1 MLWEKTFKEMKTK
14 KYISVYCLP
23 ILLVFAGCSQKKT
36 QDQKETANYCISPEL
51 KSNLQLA
58 TVAMQPIE
66 ESITLTG
73 EVESNS
79 DKTVPF
85 VSLVDG
91 VVTQTFFS
99 LGDYVKKGQVLA
111 SIKSV
116 SLNEMQD
123 DTKTLESQL
132 AVAQRKLASVQAMY
146 KDDIASQK
154 DLEEAKA
161 EVQILK
167 SNISKTEKNMRL
179 YSASKSD
186 FLIKAPSDGY
196 VIEKNIS
203 NGMPVSAGGDKLFTV
218 SNLDKVWVMAN
229 VYATNM
235 RHIYVNQPAIIKTL
249 AFPDEQFT
257 GKIDAVSQVFNENE
271 KVLKAK
277 IIMDNNNMKLR
288 PGMSADI
295 TLPVNSQNVS
305 ALAIPTKALIFDNN
319 QSYVVVYKKDCELEV
334 RHVTEIVSNNDITY
348 VEGALRAGEKV
359 IGSNGLIIYENL
371 KNKTIN
377 STK

>member
-1 MLWEKTFKEMKTK
+1 MKMNSTKYMAAGYFLALVVLTGCTEKKLNENTGSK
-14 KYISVYCLP
+14 
-23 ILLVFAGCSQKKT
+23 
-36 QDQKETANYCISPEL
+36 NYCISKEL
-51 KSNLQLA
+51 KKDLKLA
-58 TVAMQPIE
+58 KVEMRSVE

-91 VVTQTFFS
+91 VVTDTYFS

-123 DTKTLESQL
+123 DTQTLQAQL
-132 AVAQRKLASVQAMY
+132 AVAKRKLSSVEAMY

-154 DLEEAKA
+154 DLQEARS
-161 EVQILK
+161 EVQIIQ
-167 SNISKTEKNMRL
+167 SNISKTKKNMQL
-179 YSASKSD
+179 YSAGSTNMQV
-186 FLIKAPSDGY
+186 KAPADGY
-196 VIEKNIS
+196 VIAKNIS
-203 NGMPVSAGGDKLFTV
+203 TGMPVTAGGEQLFTI

-235 RHIYVNQPAIIKTL
+235 RHVYVNQPVVVKTL
-249 AFPDEQFT
+249 AYPDDSFS
-257 GKIDAVSQVFNENE
+257 GKINVISQVFNENE
-271 KVLKAK
+271 RVLKAK

-295 TLPVNSQNVS
+295 VLPINAQNRT
-305 ALAIPTKALIFDNN
+305 ALAIPAKALIFDNN
-319 QSYVVVYKKDCELEV
+319 QSYVVVYKKDCAIEM
-334 RHVTEIVSNNDITY
+334 RAVTEVASNSQYIY
-348 VEGALRAGEKV
+348 VEGDLKEGGMV
-359 IGSNGLIIYENL
+359 IASNGLLIYENM
-371 KNKTIN
+371 KNQSNN

>member
-1 MLWEKTFKEMKTK
+1 MNTTKYLVAVCFSTIIVLTGCAKKEQNNPDESK
-14 KYISVYCLP
+14 S
-23 ILLVFAGCSQKKT
+23 
-36 QDQKETANYCISPEL
+36 YCISNEL
-51 KSNLQLA
+51 KKDLKLSKVELRS
-58 TVAMQPIE
+58 VE

-79 DKTVPF
+79 DRTVPF

-91 VVTQTFFS
+91 VVTATYFS

-123 DTKTLESQL
+123 DTQTLQAQL
-132 AVAQRKLASVQAMY
+132 AVAKRKLSSVEAMY

-154 DLEEAKA
+154 DLQEARA
-161 EVQILK
+161 EVQIIQ
-167 SNISKTEKNMRL
+167 SNIAKTKKNMQL
-179 YSASKSD
+179 YSAGSNNMQIKSP
-186 FLIKAPSDGY
+186 ADGY
-196 VIEKNIS
+196 VISKNVA
-203 NGMPVSAGGDKLFTV
+203 NGMPVTAGGDQLFTI

-235 RHIYVNQPAIIKTL
+235 RNVYVNQPVVVKTL
-249 AFPDEQFT
+249 AYPDESFS
-257 GKIDAVSQVFNENE
+257 GKINSISQVFNENE
-271 KVLKAK
+271 RVLKAK

-295 TLPVNSQNVS
+295 VLPINSQDRN
-305 ALAIPTKALIFDNN
+305 ALAIPAKALIFDNN
-319 QSYVVVYKKDCELEV
+319 QNYVIVYKKDCALEV
-334 RHVTEIVSNNDITY
+334 RNVIEVAANNQYVY
-348 VEGALRAGEKV
+348 VEGDLKPGEIV
-359 IGSNGLIIYENL
+359 VASNGLLIYENM
-371 KNKTIN
+371 KNQSNN

>member
-1 MLWEKTFKEMKTK
+1 MKIT
-14 KYISVYCLP
+14 KYIAAYCFP
-23 ILLVFAGCSQKKT
+23 ILLALSSCSGKTNSEKKEVT
-36 QDQKETANYCISPEL
+36 SYCISPEL
-51 KSNLQLA
+51 KVNLKLA

-66 ESITLTG
+66 ENITLTG

-85 VSLVDG
+85 ISLVDG

-116 SLNEMQD
+116 ALNEMQD
-123 DTKTLESQL
+123 DTKTLEAQL
-132 AVAQRKLASVQAMY
+132 AVAKRKLASVEAMY

-154 DLEEAKA
+154 DLEEAKS

-167 SNISKTEKNMRL
+167 SNISKTEKNMQL
-179 YSASKSD
+179 YSAAKSD
-186 FLIKAPSDGY
+186 FLVKAPADGY

-203 NGMPVSAGGDKLFTV
+203 NGMPVSAGGDKLFTI

-235 RHIYVNQPAIIKTL
+235 RHIYVNQPAVIKTL
-249 AFPDEQFT
+249 AFPDERFA

-271 KVLKAK
+271 RVLKAK

-295 TLPVNSQNVS
+295 TLPINSQNIS

-319 QSYVVVYKKDCELEV
+319 QSYVVVYKKDCDLEV
-334 RHVTEIVSNNDITY
+334 RHVTEIVSNNDLTY
-348 VEGALRAGEKV
+348 VEGSLKEGEKV
-359 IGSNGLIIYENL
+359 VATNGLIIYENL
-371 KNKTIN
+371 KNQTIN
-377 STK
+377 SIK

>member
-1 MLWEKTFKEMKTK
+1 MKMNTT
-14 KYISVYCLP
+14 KYIAAIYFPVL
-23 ILLVFAGCSQKKT
+23 IALMGCAQKK
-36 QDQKETANYCISPEL
+36 QNIESESSHYCISKEL
-51 KSNLQLA
+51 KKDLKIAKVEMRS
-58 TVAMQPIE
+58 VE

-91 VVTQTFFS
+91 VVAETYFS

-111 SIKSV
+111 TIKSV

-123 DTKTLESQL
+123 DTQTLQAQL
-132 AVAQRKLASVQAMY
+132 AVAKRKLSSVEAMY

-154 DLEEAKA
+154 DLQEARS
-161 EVQILK
+161 EVQIIQ
-167 SNISKTEKNMRL
+167 SNISKTRKNMHL
-179 YSASKSD
+179 YSAGNNNMQ
-186 FLIKAPSDGY
+186 IKAPADGY
-196 VIEKNIS
+196 VIAKNIS
-203 NGMPVSAGGDKLFTV
+203 NGMPVTAGGDQLFTI

-235 RHIYVNQPAIIKTL
+235 RHVYVNQPVVVKTL
-249 AFPDEQFT
+249 AYPDDSFA
-257 GKIDAVSQVFNENE
+257 GKINVISQVFNENE
-271 KVLKAK
+271 RVLKAK

-295 TLPVNSQNVS
+295 VLPINSQNKTG
-305 ALAIPTKALIFDNN
+305 LAIPAKALIFDNN
-319 QSYVVVYKKDCELEV
+319 QSYVVVYKKDCVLEV
-334 RHVTEIVSNNDITY
+334 RAVTEIASNSEYIYVQGDLKQGEAVITSN
-348 VEGALRAGEKV
+348 AL
-359 IGSNGLIIYENL
+359 LIYENM
-371 KNKTIN
+371 KNKFNN